1 MRRAPNVVVAICGI
15 IGGWLGYWIGQP
27 TISVRYWSSQPS
39 ISTASAGFAWWSKN
53 VHWPARLQS
62 RLDYLADEQLFPLWR
77 FLLSIGMAVLF
88 VCVAVLVVMWLRDW
102 RIRGVLQNGTPAE
115 ATVVRVEK
123 TDEQRQVG
131 GRGGIERQLV
141 VELDVR
147 GERGTPY
154 RARTTQFFTKSVQ
167 LALQPGAGVVV
178 RYDPAKPARVA
189 IVEPVAK

>member
-1 MRRAPNVVVAICGI
+1 M
-15 IGGWLGYWIGQP
+15 GYWIGQP
-27 TISVRYWSSQPS
+27 TISVRYWISQPT
-39 ISTASAGFAWWSKN
+39 ISTASPGFAWWSKN
-53 VHWPARLQS
+53 VRWPAGLQS

-88 VCVAVLVVMWLRDW
+88 VCVAVLVVTWLPAR
-102 RIRGVLQNGTPAE
+102 RVRGVLQNGVPAE
-115 ATVVRVEK
+115 AAVVRVEK

-147 GERGTPY
+147 GEGGTPY
-154 RARTTQFFTKSVQ
+154 RARTAQFFTKSVQ

-178 RYDPAKPARVA
+178 RYDPAKPARVV
-189 IVEPVAK
+189 IVEPVAN